1 MKTFVKMHF
10 GEKNVFE
17 IVTQRKQCGAGSGGF
32 ERERER
38 KPYAADKKR
47 EKKEKRLFGV
57 GDDFGDESTFLP
69 PLI

>member
-1 MKTFVKMHF
+1 VQ
-10 GEKNVFE
+10 GV
-17 IVTQRKQCGAGSGGF
+17 VVL
-32 ERERER
+32 RERER